1 MLFGLSDLAK
11 AEEKPT
17 EKLNYAVVRA
27 LPLVQEA
34 ELKVGEYVEFNVG
47 GFFSNQL
54 ASKFKVKFKIE
65 SCEPETIVVDRFG
78 LYNGRHQR
86 YSSFAEYGTYGTI
99 DFVIPKDLPRGENLI
114 GKERIRVMNVS
125 ATTLKIKVGLAS
137 GIHVKSQEG
146 VNYNDIDFKL

>member
-1 MLFGLSDLAK
+1 MFGLSDLAK

-78 LYNGRHQR
+78 L
-86 YSSFAEYGTYGTI
+86 
-99 DFVIPKDLPRGENLI
+99 
-114 GKERIRVMNVS
+114 
-125 ATTLKIKVGLAS
+125 
-137 GIHVKSQEG
+137 
-146 VNYNDIDFKL
+146 